1 MKLYHINPNDFG
13 AEYFIMTT
21 SKEAALVELKRYY
34 IKMASDET
42 NDVRD
47 IYQQDYDKLWKDADV
62 DNLPKRYT
70 IDEHGF
76 GDIVET
82 EIC

>member
-21 SKEAALVELKRYY
+21 SKETALVELKRYY

-76 GDIVET
+76 GDIVQT

>member
-21 SKEAALVELKRYY
+21 SKETALVELKRYY

-42 NDVRD
+42 NDMRD

-76 GDIVET
+76 GDIVQT